1 MPVSGFRGER
11 IGPMQRRD
19 MFTKVLAVGGAIL
32 SWFPILAPI
41 LLTAGFLIAEG
52 AFRFDYL
59 MPAELFPA
67 ALAGGLLLLWAA
79 IRIRAQRRLIAWGL
93 GLAVVLLMGTQ
104 VLAEFTGLASGAGE
118 VATVWWVV
126 VFAALALYSLA
137 VIAVGIGG
145 YLLLRALFG
154 TQQAVA

>member
-1 MPVSGFRGER
+1 
-11 IGPMQRRD
+11 MQNRD
-19 MFTKVLAVGGAIL
+19 VLTKILAVGGAIL

-41 LLTAGFLIAEG
+41 LLTAAFLVAEG

-79 IRIRAQRRLIAWGL
+79 IRMRSQRRLIAWGL
-93 GLAVVLLMGTQ
+93 GLAAALLFAGQ
-104 VLAEFTGLASGAGE
+104 ALAEATGLASGAAE

-126 VFAALALYSLA
+126 VFTALALYSLA
-137 VIAVGIGG
+137 LVAMGVGGF
-145 YLLLRALFG
+145 LLLKALFNPP
-154 TQQAVA
+154 QATT